1 MEFGPD
7 IVFRRMERK
16 KRRVE
21 SAEARDTGR
30 VVYVPQNVRAGSY
43 RRLMQSHD
51 RMGTRHLAKDRYI

>member
-7 IVFRRMERK
+7 VVFRRMERN

-21 SAEARDTGR
+21 PAGAKDAGR
-30 VVYVPQNVRAGSY
+30 AVYVPQNVRTGSY

-51 RMGTRHLAKDRYI
+51 RMGTRHLERDRYI